1 VREPL
6 LAALP
11 SDHRLAKGRLSTLGD
26 FDRQPFVTYSPH
38 QARYFYDLLVA
49 IFGKA
54 GVAPRY
60 VQHMS
65 QVHAILALV
74 RAGLGAALLPAAAS
88 SLRFPGVIFRPVQTR
103 PARPVEL
110 FLAWERS
117 NDNPALPAF
126 LDMARVSSRAGSD

>member
-11 SDHRLAKGRLSTLGD
+11 ADHRLAKGRSPKLGD
-26 FDRQPFVTYSPH
+26 FDRQPVVMYSPYEA
-38 QARYFYDLLVA
+38 QYFYDLVAA
-49 IFGKA
+49 IFSKA
-54 GVAPRY
+54 GVAPHY

-74 RAGLGAALLPAAAS
+74 SARLGAALVPASAA
-88 SLRFPGVIFRPVQTR
+88 SLRFDGVALRPIETR

-110 FLAWERS
+110 FLAWERT
-117 NDNPALPAF
+117 NDNPVLPAF
-126 LDMARVSSRAGSD
+126 VTMAQVRSRPAA